1 MCIRDRDRFILQ
13 PSVLNGLGWN
23 ILRVWT
29 LDWFDDKDRVLG
41 NIKAAID
48 SAPKHEAETAP
59 SSKPAVYSTSQFEK
73 EEASESEFNI
83 IDTAGSLSEALQK
96 SETSDKQ
103 VFAVFE
109 SDTCT
114 YCHQLRQNTLN
125 DAQVMEKLNES
136 YVVVI
141 INVND
146 SPEIASK
153 YNVYSTPT
161 MLILDSEGNELKSIE
176 GYYGP
181 EDLIKMI

>member
-1 MCIRDRDRFILQ
+1 MIYYNIFMKKCSLYFIIFIIIVIIAL
-13 PSVLNGLGWN
+13 SGWFSING
-23 ILRVWT
+23 
-29 LDWFDDKDRVLG
+29 D
-41 NIKAAID
+41 
-48 SAPKHEAETAP
+48 
-59 SSKPAVYSTSQFEK
+59 FEK

-96 SETSDKQ
+96 AKTSDKQ

-161 MLILDSEGNELKSIE
+161 MLILDNEGNELKSIG

>member
-1 MCIRDRDRFILQ
+1 MIYYNIFMKKCSLYFIIFIIIVIIAL
-13 PSVLNGLGWN
+13 SGWFSING
-23 ILRVWT
+23 
-29 LDWFDDKDRVLG
+29 D
-41 NIKAAID
+41 
-48 SAPKHEAETAP
+48 
-59 SSKPAVYSTSQFEK
+59 FEK

-96 SETSDKQ
+96 AKTSDKQ

-146 SPEIASK
+146 NPEIASK

-161 MLILDSEGNELKSIE
+161 MLILDSGGNELKSIE

>member
-1 MCIRDRDRFILQ
+1 MIYYNIFMKKCSLYFIIFIIIVIIAL
-13 PSVLNGLGWN
+13 SGWFSING
-23 ILRVWT
+23 
-29 LDWFDDKDRVLG
+29 D
-41 NIKAAID
+41 
-48 SAPKHEAETAP
+48 
-59 SSKPAVYSTSQFEK
+59 FEK

-96 SETSDKQ
+96 AKTSDKQ
-103 VFAVFE
+103 VFAVFK

-161 MLILDSEGNELKSIE
+161 MLILDSKGNELKSIE

>member
-1 MCIRDRDRFILQ
+1 MIYYNIFMKKCSLYFIIFIIIVIIAL
-13 PSVLNGLGWN
+13 SGWFSING
-23 ILRVWT
+23 
-29 LDWFDDKDRVLG
+29 D
-41 NIKAAID
+41 
-48 SAPKHEAETAP
+48 
-59 SSKPAVYSTSQFEK
+59 FEK

-96 SETSDKQ
+96 AKTSDKQ

-153 YNVYSTPT
+153 YNVYSTHT

>member
-1 MCIRDRDRFILQ
+1 MIYYNIFMKKCSLYFIIFIIIVIIAL
-13 PSVLNGLGWN
+13 SGWFSING
-23 ILRVWT
+23 
-29 LDWFDDKDRVLG
+29 D
-41 NIKAAID
+41 
-48 SAPKHEAETAP
+48 
-59 SSKPAVYSTSQFEK
+59 FEK

-83 IDTAGSLSEALQK
+83 IDNAGSLSEALQK
-96 SETSDKQ
+96 AKTSDKQ

-161 MLILDSEGNELKSIE
+161 MLILDNEGNELKSIE

-181 EDLIKMI
+181 EDLIKMISG

>member
-1 MCIRDRDRFILQ
+1 MIYYNIFMKKCSLYFIIFIIIVIIAL
-13 PSVLNGLGWN
+13 SGWFSING
-23 ILRVWT
+23 
-29 LDWFDDKDRVLG
+29 D
-41 NIKAAID
+41 
-48 SAPKHEAETAP
+48 
-59 SSKPAVYSTSQFEK
+59 FEK

-96 SETSDKQ
+96 AKTSDKQ

-161 MLILDSEGNELKSIE
+161 MLILDGEGNELKSIE

>member
-1 MCIRDRDRFILQ
+1 MSYYNTFMKKCSLYFIIFIIIVIIAL
-13 PSVLNGLGWN
+13 SGWFSING
-23 ILRVWT
+23 
-29 LDWFDDKDRVLG
+29 D
-41 NIKAAID
+41 
-48 SAPKHEAETAP
+48 
-59 SSKPAVYSTSQFEK
+59 FEK

-96 SETSDKQ
+96 AKTSDKQ

-161 MLILDSEGNELKSIE
+161 MLILDNEGNELKSIE

>member
-1 MCIRDRDRFILQ
+1 MIYYNIFMKKCSLYFIIFIIIVIIAL
-13 PSVLNGLGWN
+13 SGWFSING
-23 ILRVWT
+23 
-29 LDWFDDKDRVLG
+29 D
-41 NIKAAID
+41 
-48 SAPKHEAETAP
+48 
-59 SSKPAVYSTSQFEK
+59 FEK

-96 SETSDKQ
+96 AKTSDKQ

-141 INVND
+141 INV
-146 SPEIASK
+146 
-153 YNVYSTPT
+153 
-161 MLILDSEGNELKSIE
+161 
-176 GYYGP
+176 
-181 EDLIKMI
+181 

>member
-1 MCIRDRDRFILQ
+1 MIYYNIFMKKCSLYFIIFIIIVIIAL
-13 PSVLNGLGWN
+13 SGWFSING
-23 ILRVWT
+23 
-29 LDWFDDKDRVLG
+29 D
-41 NIKAAID
+41 
-48 SAPKHEAETAP
+48 
-59 SSKPAVYSTSQFEK
+59 FEK
-73 EEASESEFNI
+73 EEASKSEFNI

-96 SETSDKQ
+96 AKTSDKQ

-146 SPEIASK
+146 NPEIAGK
-153 YNVYSTPT
+153 YNVYATPT
-161 MLILDSEGNELKSIE
+161 MLILDNEGNELKSIE

>member
-1 MCIRDRDRFILQ
+1 MIYYNIFMKKCSLYFIIFIIIVIIAL
-13 PSVLNGLGWN
+13 SGWFSING
-23 ILRVWT
+23 
-29 LDWFDDKDRVLG
+29 D
-41 NIKAAID
+41 
-48 SAPKHEAETAP
+48 
-59 SSKPAVYSTSQFEK
+59 FEK

-96 SETSDKQ
+96 AKTSDKQ

-161 MLILDSEGNELKSIE
+161 MLILDSAGNELKSIE

>member
-1 MCIRDRDRFILQ
+1 MIYYNIFMKKCSLYFIIFIIIVIIAL
-13 PSVLNGLGWN
+13 SGWFSING
-23 ILRVWT
+23 
-29 LDWFDDKDRVLG
+29 D
-41 NIKAAID
+41 
-48 SAPKHEAETAP
+48 
-59 SSKPAVYSTSQFEK
+59 FEK

-96 SETSDKQ
+96 AKTNDKQ

-153 YNVYSTPT
+153 YNVYSTST

>member
-1 MCIRDRDRFILQ
+1 MIYYSIFMKKCSLYFIIFIIIVIIAL
-13 PSVLNGLGWN
+13 SGWFSING
-23 ILRVWT
+23 
-29 LDWFDDKDRVLG
+29 D
-41 NIKAAID
+41 
-48 SAPKHEAETAP
+48 
-59 SSKPAVYSTSQFEK
+59 FEK

-96 SETSDKQ
+96 AKTSDKQ

-153 YNVYSTPT
+153 YNVYSTST

>member
-1 MCIRDRDRFILQ
+1 MIYYNIFMKKCSLYFIIFIIIVIIAL
-13 PSVLNGLGWN
+13 SGWFSING
-23 ILRVWT
+23 
-29 LDWFDDKDRVLG
+29 D
-41 NIKAAID
+41 
-48 SAPKHEAETAP
+48 
-59 SSKPAVYSTSQFEK
+59 FEK

-96 SETSDKQ
+96 AKTSDKQ

-161 MLILDSEGNELKSIE
+161 MRILDSEGNELKSIE

>member
-1 MCIRDRDRFILQ
+1 MIYYNIFMKKCSLYFIIFIIIVIIAL
-13 PSVLNGLGWN
+13 SGWFSING
-23 ILRVWT
+23 
-29 LDWFDDKDRVLG
+29 D
-41 NIKAAID
+41 
-48 SAPKHEAETAP
+48 
-59 SSKPAVYSTSQFEK
+59 FEK

-96 SETSDKQ
+96 AKTNDKQ

-153 YNVYSTPT
+153 YNVYLTPT

>member
-1 MCIRDRDRFILQ
+1 MIYYNIFMKKCSLYFIIFIIIVIIAL
-13 PSVLNGLGWN
+13 SGWFSING
-23 ILRVWT
+23 
-29 LDWFDDKDRVLG
+29 D
-41 NIKAAID
+41 
-48 SAPKHEAETAP
+48 
-59 SSKPAVYSTSQFEK
+59 FEK

-96 SETSDKQ
+96 AKTSDKQ

-125 DAQVMEKLNES
+125 DAQVMENLNES

-161 MLILDSEGNELKSIE
+161 MLILDNEGNELKSIE
-176 GYYGP
+176 GYCGP

>member
-1 MCIRDRDRFILQ
+1 MIYYNIFMKKCSLYFIIFIIIVIIAL
-13 PSVLNGLGWN
+13 SGWFSING
-23 ILRVWT
+23 
-29 LDWFDDKDRVLG
+29 D
-41 NIKAAID
+41 
-48 SAPKHEAETAP
+48 
-59 SSKPAVYSTSQFEK
+59 FEK

-96 SETSDKQ
+96 AKTSDKQ

-153 YNVYSTPT
+153 CNVYSTPT

>member
-1 MCIRDRDRFILQ
+1 MIYYNIFMKKCSLYFIIFIIIVIIAL
-13 PSVLNGLGWN
+13 SGWFSING
-23 ILRVWT
+23 
-29 LDWFDDKDRVLG
+29 D
-41 NIKAAID
+41 
-48 SAPKHEAETAP
+48 
-59 SSKPAVYSTSQFEK
+59 FEK

-96 SETSDKQ
+96 AKTSDKQ

-146 SPEIASK
+146 SPEIASM

>member
-1 MCIRDRDRFILQ
+1 MIYYNIFMKKCSLYFIIFIIIVIIAL
-13 PSVLNGLGWN
+13 SGWFSING
-23 ILRVWT
+23 
-29 LDWFDDKDRVLG
+29 D
-41 NIKAAID
+41 
-48 SAPKHEAETAP
+48 
-59 SSKPAVYSTSQFEK
+59 FEK

-96 SETSDKQ
+96 AKTSDKQ

-161 MLILDSEGNELKSIE
+161 MLILDNEGNELKSIE

>member
-1 MCIRDRDRFILQ
+1 MIYYNIFMKKCSLYFIIFIIIVIIAL
-13 PSVLNGLGWN
+13 SGWFSING
-23 ILRVWT
+23 
-29 LDWFDDKDRVLG
+29 D
-41 NIKAAID
+41 
-48 SAPKHEAETAP
+48 
-59 SSKPAVYSTSQFEK
+59 FEK

-96 SETSDKQ
+96 AKTSDKQ

-161 MLILDSEGNELKSIE
+161 ILILDNEGNELKSIE

>member
-1 MCIRDRDRFILQ
+1 MKKCSLYFIIFIIIVIIAL
-13 PSVLNGLGWN
+13 SGWFSING
-23 ILRVWT
+23 
-29 LDWFDDKDRVLG
+29 D
-41 NIKAAID
+41 
-48 SAPKHEAETAP
+48 
-59 SSKPAVYSTSQFEK
+59 FEK

-96 SETSDKQ
+96 AKTSDKQ

-161 MLILDSEGNELKSIE
+161 MLILDNEGNELKSIE

>member
-1 MCIRDRDRFILQ
+1 MIYYNIFMKKCSLYFIIFIIIVIIAL
-13 PSVLNGLGWN
+13 SGWFSING
-23 ILRVWT
+23 
-29 LDWFDDKDRVLG
+29 D
-41 NIKAAID
+41 
-48 SAPKHEAETAP
+48 
-59 SSKPAVYSTSQFEK
+59 FEK

-96 SETSDKQ
+96 AKTSDKQ

-146 SPEIASK
+146 SPEIASN